1 MDISSARDLTQ
12 ELQRLLDVARK
23 AKTDVGRE
31 AAVEAIEVLLPHWHQ
46 AIRHDESDEGLMRGV
61 R

>member
-12 ELQRLLDVARK
+12 ELQRLLDVALK
-23 AKTDVGRE
+23 AKTDVGRK
-31 AAVEAIEVLLPHWHQ
+31 AAVEAIAVLLPRWHQ
-46 AIRHDESDEGLMRGV
+46 AIRYDESDEGLMRGV